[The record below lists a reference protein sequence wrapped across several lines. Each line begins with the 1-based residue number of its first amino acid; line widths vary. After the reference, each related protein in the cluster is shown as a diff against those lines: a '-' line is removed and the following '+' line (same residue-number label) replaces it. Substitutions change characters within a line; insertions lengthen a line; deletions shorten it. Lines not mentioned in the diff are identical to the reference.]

1 MRRKRALHHDPEFPA
16 DSRSCLTD
24 CHAMNATTE
33 QLSRD
38 ERDDSKEDELKSH
51 MTLVNTLA
59 SVCLSAM
66 LPVVAA
72 AQTTFHATAL
82 PVFPGTTSCTPAAIN
97 DGGVVVGNC
106 DNSAFDYAAVAWRG
120 GAVTSL
126 GKFPKG
132 HYAGAT
138 AINSLSKVVGDADTG
153 DFQPKP
159 FVTTGSGLLNV
170 DLQGGSNIRA
180 IGVTDT
186 GIIFGNFTS
195 AGGGNPSSFTPV
207 YWAEDSTHPGRY
219 KRTSLPKLLTAD
231 KSSGAQAAASNKAGQ
246 VAGNVYTATLGQ
258 HGAFWNNDAAHSV
271 ITLDTLPDGNQSQAF
286 AINDIGQSA
295 GESNIPFVGPRATLW
310 DNDAAHTAID
320 MGTLPGDD
328 QSQASGL
335 NAAGQVVGI
344 SALGNIRRGF
354 LYQNGVMMDLAS
366 LIDSADGF
374 WTIDQVRGI
383 NNAGQIIAI
392 GSSGGQSTAI
402 LLTPVTQ

>member
-1 MRRKRALHHDPEFPA
+1 
-16 DSRSCLTD
+16 
-24 CHAMNATTE
+24 
-33 QLSRD
+33 
-38 ERDDSKEDELKSH
+38 
-51 MTLVNTLA
+51 
-59 SVCLSAM
+59 M

-82 PVFPGTTSCTPAAIN
+82 PVFPGTTSCTPNAVN
-97 DGGVVVGNC
+97 DSGVVVGNC
-106 DNSAFDYAAVAWRG
+106 GNAAFDYTAVVWRG

-132 HYAGAT
+132 HYSSAT
-138 AINSLSKVVGDADTG
+138 AINSLGKVVGDADAG

-170 DLQGGSNIRA
+170 DLQGGSNILA

-195 AGGGNPSSFTPV
+195 SGGGNPSSFTPV
-207 YWAEDSTHPGRY
+207 YWVEDSAHPGRY
-219 KRTSLPKLLTAD
+219 KRTSLPKLLTTD

-258 HGAFWNNDAAHSV
+258 HGAFWNNDATHSV
-271 ITLDTLPDGNQSQAF
+271 ITLDTLPGANQSEAF
-286 AINDIGQSA
+286 AINDIGQAA
-295 GESNIPFVGPRATLW
+295 GESNTFRGPRATLW
-310 DNDAAHTAID
+310 DNDAAHTPVD

-344 SALGNIRRGF
+344 SALGSLSRGF

-366 LIDSADGF
+366 LIDPADGF
-374 WTIDQVRGI
+374 WTIDQVAGI
-383 NNAGQIIAI
+383 NNAGQIIAV

-402 LLTPVTQ
+402 LLTPVVQ